1 MIQQVSLG
9 LQPVSEAGQRTCCTD
24 HAMTGSDYGNRVAPV
39 SRAYRAGCGRTADR
53 CCYRAVAAHFT
64 ERDLEESRPDLLL
77 KISAL
82 EIERKIEAGQAS

>member
-1 MIQQVSLG
+1 MIQQVSFG
-9 LQPVSEAGQRTCCTD
+9 LQPASEPGQRTRSAD

-53 CCYRAVAAHFT
+53 CCYRAVAAHFA
-64 ERDLEESRPDLLL
+64 EGDLEQSGPDLLL

-82 EIERKIEAGQAS
+82 EIEREIEAGQAS